1 VALPL
6 ALVAVVGAG
15 VRGRWTST
23 WSAVSA
29 IAVVRRWRIE
39 LAIATGGDKGVL
51 RGGLGVLHVI
61 LLLQKQIGARREKRV
76 WRIAVG
82 DHRHRTTKLG
92 ERPRSM
98 LITWDVSRTG

>member
-1 VALPL
+1 
-6 ALVAVVGAG
+6 
-15 VRGRWTST
+15 
-23 WSAVSA
+23 
-29 IAVVRRWRIE
+29 
-39 LAIATGGDKGVL
+39 
-51 RGGLGVLHVI
+51 
-61 LLLQKQIGARREKRV
+61 V